1 MLIVFHNSSTYDD
14 HFIIKKLLK
23 EFEDEFEC
31 FGENTEKYITFS
43 VSLKKGNGNDKN
55 LTYKLKF
62 TSTSLSTLVDNL
74 SGGYDKECNRC
85 MER

>member
-1 MLIVFHNSSTYDD
+1 MLIVFHNVSTYDD
-14 HFIIKKLLK
+14 HFIIKKLVK

-31 FGENTEKYITFS
+31 LGENTEKYITFS

>member
-1 MLIVFHNSSTYDD
+1 MLIVFHNSSTYED

-43 VSLKKGNGNDKN
+43 VSLKKGNGNGKN

-62 TSTSLSTLVDNL
+62 MSTSLTTLVDNL

>member
-1 MLIVFHNSSTYDD
+1 MLIVFHNGSTYDD
-14 HFIIKKLLK
+14 HFIIKKLVK

-31 FGENTEKYITFS
+31 LGENTEKYITFS